1 MTDAYM
7 TNSEGHL
14 VPASMVKP
22 EDKLESELVLDLF
35 SKAHALN
42 QALADFKKLT
52 FNDVQAFLDLLAE
65 KYDCQ
70 KGGKKG
76 NMTLTSYDGL
86 TKVQVS
92 VADFI
97 QFGPQLQIA
106 KNLIDGCIKE
116 WGDGGNDNIQALVN
130 HAFRVD
136 KANQVNT
143 QAILGLR
150 KLNIQDAKWKQAM
163 EAITDSMKVIASK
176 QYVRFYQRPS
186 IEAQWK
192 PVSLDIASV

>member
-1 MTDAYM
+1 M
-7 TNSEGHL
+7 TNAEGHL
-14 VPASMVKP
+14 VPASKVKP
-22 EDKLESELVLDLF
+22 EDKLEDDLVRTLYGQ
-35 SKAHALN
+35 AHTLHETLSRFKTGAF
-42 QALADFKKLT
+42 AD
-52 FNDVQAFLDLLAE
+52 VHAFLDILTE
-65 KYDCQ
+65 KYGGQ

-97 QFGPQLQIA
+97 QFGPQLQVA
-106 KNLIDGCIKE
+106 KGLIDECIKE
-116 WGDGGNDNIQALVN
+116 WGDGSNDNIQALVN

-150 KLNIQDAKWKQAM
+150 RLDIRDDKWKRAM
-163 EAITDSMKVIASK
+163 DAITDSMKVIASK
-176 QYVRFYQRPS
+176 QYIRFYRRDS
-186 IEAQWK
+186 VESSWK
-192 PVSLDIASV
+192 AVPLDLASV